1 MSRLPEGH
9 KDKVIKRLYEIIS
22 KYDKIGF
29 NKLHEIAK
37 EEELCSRSTLRK
49 YLDEMKG
56 GKTIEE
62 YNEGQYHYF
71 TTKVNWIK
79 TGEQTSKI
87 NQEHLKTIKEVI
99 KLVLDIENR
108 SMNQIIRI
116 SAICLIYQQLI
127 TMSLQTNL
135 VYSVTRYPKLK
146 KIHEDAKNTAFEF
159 LNSIFKLEES
169 PNTEMI
175 AMMIN
180 QNISRFWSK
189 SSLNFASFVSTWYEF
204 DKKDEETN
212 KKNEVL
218 LKKFFQSFGFKP
230 QFAKQID
237 PNKS

>member
-169 PNTEMI
+169 PNTEM
-175 AMMIN
+175 
-180 QNISRFWSK
+180 S
-189 SSLNFASFVSTWYEF
+189 
-204 DKKDEETN
+204 
-212 KKNEVL
+212 
-218 LKKFFQSFGFKP
+218 
-230 QFAKQID
+230 
-237 PNKS
+237 